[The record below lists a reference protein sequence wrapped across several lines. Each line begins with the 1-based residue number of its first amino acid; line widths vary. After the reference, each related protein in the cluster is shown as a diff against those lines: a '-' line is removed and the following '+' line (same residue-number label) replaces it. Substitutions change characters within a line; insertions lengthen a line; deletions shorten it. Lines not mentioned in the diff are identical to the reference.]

1 MQVRHHMARK
11 LLYHRQIDDSPGT
24 IATDFLFGAL
34 MLLSSF
40 VLAFRVVKLKNRRH
54 KRQQRGFK
62 SESGDEMIKN
72 DAFARKTKLGEAVET
87 GAVLVTFLLFS
98 YGLMFFVGGFI
109 HNDVQNLDLEV
120 SKEGN
125 FFQATMRAYGV
136 VLPYRMLWSFCCFW
150 AGLVGCFF
158 VLLCASAVSIR
169 NEIRKSLKESTKSSF
184 ESKSEIK
191 SCESMSEATE
201 NAIGLLTKSVA
212 IVIFLATL
220 GSELHKIVSF
230 HFRRMRNQEIVD
242 LLNSKVTP
250 PAGSSPNS
258 TLYLSQSPQL
268 NIEGFQPIDWSN
280 MWPMFLP
287 TIMLLTANL
296 VHAVL
301 AVYLQIR
308 NSIQRSEER
317 QGEIFS
323 VLNRGLWA
331 QSVGSALMCL
341 GGVLQVSLATLTDMS
356 GHHHDDGHQG
366 LPWAFNHNAIYHV
379 TTGIGAM
386 VLAWGQFIALKIC
399 RKIPRV
405 EGSVEVRKEFVVEL

>member
-1 MQVRHHMARK
+1 MQLRHHLTRK

-24 IATDFLFGAL
+24 IATDFLFGTL

-40 VLAFRVVKLKNRRH
+40 IIAFRVVKNSRH
-54 KRQQRGFK
+54 KRQQRVCK

-72 DAFARKTKLGEAVET
+72 DAFAHRNAKLGEVVET
-87 GAVLVTFLLFS
+87 GAVLASFLLFS

-120 SKEGN
+120 SEEGN
-125 FFQATMRAYGV
+125 FYEATMRAYGK
-136 VLPYRMLWSFCCFW
+136 VLPYRMLWSFCCLC

-158 VLLCASAVSIR
+158 VLMCASAVSTR
-169 NEIRKSLKESTKSSF
+169 NEIRRNLEKSEKSS
-184 ESKSEIK
+184 
-191 SCESMSEATE
+191 CEGALEKISRENVSEATE

-212 IVIFLATL
+212 IVVFLATL

-230 HFRRMRNQEIVD
+230 NFRRMRNQELVD
-242 LLNSKVTP
+242 LLNLTSLT
-250 PAGSSPNS
+250 GSSPNS
-258 TLYLSQSPQL
+258 SRTPQL
-268 NIEGFQPIDWSN
+268 DVEGFQPIDWSN

-287 TIMLLTANL
+287 TIMLLAANL

-308 NSIQRSEER
+308 NSIQRSEEG

-323 VLNRGLWA
+323 GLNRGLWA

-356 GHHHDDGHQG
+356 GHHHDGGHQG
-366 LPWAFNHNAIYHV
+366 LPWAFNHNAIYHI
-379 TTGIGAM
+379 TTGFGAL
-386 VLAWGQFIALKIC
+386 VLAWGHFVCLKIC
-399 RKIPRV
+399 RKFPRIG
-405 EGSVEVRKEFVVEL
+405 GSGEVSKEFVVEL